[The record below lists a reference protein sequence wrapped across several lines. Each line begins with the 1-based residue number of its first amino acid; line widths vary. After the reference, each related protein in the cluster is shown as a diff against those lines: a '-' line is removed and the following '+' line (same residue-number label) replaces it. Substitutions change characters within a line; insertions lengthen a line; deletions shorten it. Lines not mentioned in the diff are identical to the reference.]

1 MNYTRRENIGG
12 RNFPRSGNNGNTD
25 SKATKGDYLSDE
37 RIADQGQ
44 PNVQNSTSRLML
56 VTPVLQSHDT
66 SLCRGARFQ
75 R

>member
-1 MNYTRRENIGG
+1 MNCTRQENIGG
-12 RNFPRSGNNGNTD
+12 RNIPRSRNNGNTD

-66 SLCRGARFQ
+66 SQCRGARFQ